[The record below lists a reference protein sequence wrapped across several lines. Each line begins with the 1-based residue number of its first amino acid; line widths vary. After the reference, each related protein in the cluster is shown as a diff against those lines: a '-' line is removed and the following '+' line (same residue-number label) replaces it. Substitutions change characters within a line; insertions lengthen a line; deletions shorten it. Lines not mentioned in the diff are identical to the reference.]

1 MLKSVHQMR
10 AQRNILVAVVGNTPA
25 IITETL
31 WALEQQRGIRIDE
44 IRIITTTVG
53 RDSIVRHLLGA
64 NGHFAE
70 YCREHQVPSGRI
82 AFSPQHIHVITD
94 NAGTELQD
102 IRNSDDN
109 RAAADQVFGLI
120 QEWTSRKDERLLCSV
135 AGGRKTLGIYLT
147 MSLMLCGRPDDSISH
162 VLVSPDFETG
172 VPDFYYPPPAE
183 RALPRWTGVDE
194 TGQAT
199 FQPIRSSE
207 ARLDL
212 ADIPFPRLREA
223 FGGGLPLEQG
233 LTRAIEHS
241 RLLLSYLQ
249 IPPALTVQL
258 RERTITIGAFNFPLS
273 RQLLA
278 VYLFFLKFFNGNT
291 GVALDDLFA
300 QRTHLSDLE
309 RLIDRLRLGE
319 TEAYTWDK
327 LRDMEE
333 FRDRIGPCISKVNRQ
348 IRTALGDNRLAAHFQ
363 IVTGGNYGV
372 NVADFRIVENA

>member
-1 MLKSVHQMR
+1 MPNSVHQMR

-44 IRIITTTVG
+44 IRIITTAVG

-70 YCREHQVPSGRI
+70 YCREHQVPPGRI

-94 NAGTELQD
+94 SAGTELQD
-102 IRNSDDN
+102 VRNSDDN
-109 RAAADQVFGLI
+109 RAAADQVFGFI

-162 VLVSPDFETG
+162 VLISPDFEIG
-172 VPDFYYPPPAE
+172 MPDFYYPPPAE
-183 RALPRWTGVDE
+183 RALKCWTGGDE

-199 FQPIRSSE
+199 FQPILSSE
-207 ARLDL
+207 AQLEL

-233 LTRAIEHS
+233 LIRAIEHS

-258 RERTITIGAFNFPLS
+258 RERSITVGAF
-273 RQLLA
+273 
-278 VYLFFLKFFNGNT
+278 T
-291 GVALDDLFA
+291 
-300 QRTHLSDLE
+300 SDLMNKG
-309 RLIDRLRLGE
+309 LRP
-319 TEAYTWDK
+319 YVVN
-327 LRDMEE
+327 
-333 FRDRIGPCISKVNRQ
+333 SK
-348 IRTALGDNRLAAHFQ
+348 
-363 IVTGGNYGV
+363 
-372 NVADFRIVENA
+372 E